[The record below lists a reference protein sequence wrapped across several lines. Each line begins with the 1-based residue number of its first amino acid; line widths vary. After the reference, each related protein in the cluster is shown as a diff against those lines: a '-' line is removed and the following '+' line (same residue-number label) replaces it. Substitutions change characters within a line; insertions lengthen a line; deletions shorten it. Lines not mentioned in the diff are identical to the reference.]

1 VIYSSNEA
9 KDDDLDAIIRAVEDG
24 VTDRE
29 FWHSR
34 TPQERIWAA
43 VLMRRRKYGEVVD
56 RPIERVME
64 IVTRRRYAEND
75 PDDQP

>member
-1 VIYSSNEA
+1 MET
-9 KDDDLDAIIRAVEDG
+9 KDGDLDEVICAVEDG

-43 VLMRRRKYGEVVD
+43 VLMRRRKYGEIVD
-56 RPIERVME
+56 RPIERVVE
-64 IVTRRRYAEND
+64 IMTLTRYAQND
-75 PDDQP
+75 R

>member
-1 VIYSSNEA
+1 MET
-9 KDDDLDAIIRAVEDG
+9 KDGDRDEIIRAVEDG

-43 VLMRRRKYGEVVD
+43 VLMRRRKYGEIVD
-56 RPIERVME
+56 RPIERVVE
-64 IVTRRRYAEND
+64 IVTLKRYAQND
-75 PDDQP
+75 R

>member
-1 VIYSSNEA
+1 METKDGDLNE
-9 KDDDLDAIIRAVEDG
+9 IIRAVEDG

-43 VLMRRRKYGEVVD
+43 VLMRRRKYGEIVD
-56 RPIERVME
+56 RPIERVVE
-64 IVTRRRYAEND
+64 IMTLTRYAQND
-75 PDDQP
+75 R

>member
-1 VIYSSNEA
+1 MET
-9 KDDDLDAIIRAVEDG
+9 KDGNLDEIIRAVEDG

-43 VLMRRRKYGEVVD
+43 VLMRRRKYGEIVD
-56 RPIERVME
+56 RPIERVVE
-64 IVTRRRYAEND
+64 IMTLTRYAQND
-75 PDDQP
+75 R

>member
-1 VIYSSNEA
+1 MET
-9 KDDDLDAIIRAVEDG
+9 KDGDLDDVIRAVEDG

-43 VLMRRRKYGEVVD
+43 VLMRRRKYGEIVD
-56 RPIERVME
+56 RPIERVVE
-64 IVTRRRYAEND
+64 VVTLKRYAQND
-75 PDDQP
+75 R

>member
-1 VIYSSNEA
+1 MET
-9 KDDDLDAIIRAVEDG
+9 KDGDRDEIIRAVEDG

-43 VLMRRRKYGEVVD
+43 VLLRRRKYGEIVD
-56 RPIERVME
+56 RPMRVVE
-64 IVTRRRYAEND
+64 IVTLKRYAQND
-75 PDDQP
+75 C